1 MIYGFDIW
9 IYHILPCNVFIF
21 VLFFNL
27 KLIMPTLLFISAVR
41 KRGGIQGSFSVPA
54 ESGYAHSKTQAYPG
68 DPVFEFHQPG
78 RVIEVLNVSE
88 GLFSYS
94 LLAWLIGNW

>member
-1 MIYGFDIW
+1 
-9 IYHILPCNVFIF
+9 
-21 VLFFNL
+21 
-27 KLIMPTLLFISAVR
+27 MPTLLFISAVK
-41 KRGGIQGSFSVPA
+41 KREGIQGSFSVPA

-68 DPVFEFHQPG
+68 DPVFEFHQAG

-94 LLAWLIGNW
+94 LLAWLIGNWWVYQSVVIPCTFGMSSLEDPSVAG